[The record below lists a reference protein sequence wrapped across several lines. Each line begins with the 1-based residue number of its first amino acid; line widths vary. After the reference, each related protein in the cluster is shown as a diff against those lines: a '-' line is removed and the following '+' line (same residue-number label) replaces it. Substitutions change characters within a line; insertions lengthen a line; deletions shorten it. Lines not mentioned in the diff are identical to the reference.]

1 MRGVQQNFAYNFT
14 LDHPLDPQTEQLVL
28 GSLRSLQV
36 TWNALLAERRNGVP
50 PTQLNDGWNNDAR
63 GHIKGDMAA
72 RMPRTDVHGAAAREF
87 RCLETFTEHSA
98 PVHSIDVSPDNIRI
112 ASASWDA
119 TVSIYNL
126 QTRQKE
132 AVLSAF
138 KPGPL
143 VETEHGAGATPMWDG
158 GEMGGLY
165 CVKFARSAN
174 HHNILG
180 CASADHMVYLWN
192 FNPTAGAGSGSSP
205 HVTMRLKG
213 HVDEVNCIDFH
224 PQQAVVC
231 STSDD
236 CDAIVWDMDSGVTL
250 RTLQKHPRAVYGA
263 AFLGQEQEYLVATV
277 CFDQK
282 TRVYDMRDKM
292 IVAQLQGHTDDVI
305 GIDYT
310 SQSLLATGSDD
321 GMIVIW
327 DVRTW
332 QCVSKINTRGFATDN
347 EVKRVKFSKDPLG
360 KLSIAAGGSNNSVYV
375 FDIDL
380 SVPVVKTPTYTLSD
394 HTDCV
399 FDVAWGTAQNGS
411 PFLVTAS
418 HDRSWKYWGGA

>member
-1 MRGVQQNFAYNFT
+1 MPGTGNFT
-14 LDHPLDPQTEQLVL
+14 YTFMLDYPVDPNTEQMIIQSLRQQQLVL
-28 GSLRSLQV
+28 
-36 TWNALLAERRNGVP
+36 NNLLAAQQGRHHGGDRAGGQNGIPSP
-50 PTQLNDGWNNDAR
+50 PPPPVQHQDAW
-63 GHIKGDMAA
+63 GQKPTGGAVIADEP
-72 RMPRTDVHGAAAREF
+72 PRAFNCIQTYQPHA
-87 RCLETFTEHSA
+87 A
-98 PVHSIDVSPDNIRI
+98 PVHSIDVSPDNTRI

-126 QTRQKE
+126 QTRAYE
-132 AVLSAF
+132 ATLQNFSE
-138 KPGPL
+138 GPL
-143 VETEHGAGATPMWDG
+143 NQEKNEPLWES

-165 CVKFARSAN
+165 CVKFARSI
-174 HHNILG
+174 HHSNILG

-192 FNPTAGAGSGSSP
+192 FNPGSQSSP
-205 HVTMRLKG
+205 QVTMRLKG
-213 HVDEVNCIDFH
+213 HIDEVNCIDFH

-263 AFLGQEQEYLVATV
+263 AFLGQDQEYLVATV

-282 TRVYDMRDKM
+282 TRVYDMRDKQV
-292 IVAQLQGHTDDVI
+292 VAQLQGHTDDVI

-310 SQSLLATGSDD
+310 DKSLLATGSDD

-332 QCVSKINTRGFATDN
+332 QCVSKINTREFAPDN
-347 EVKRVKFSKDPLG
+347 EVKRVKFSKSRS
-360 KLSIAAGGSNNSVYV
+360 KVEIAAGGSNNTVYI
-375 FDIDL
+375 FDLDL
-380 SVPVVKTPTYTLSD
+380 AKTNVTEPTFKLD
-394 HTDCV
+394 GHEDCV
-399 FDVAWGTAQNGS
+399 FDVAWGVNKQDNKT

-418 HDRSWKYWGGA
+418 HDRSWKFWGP

>member
-1 MRGVQQNFAYNFT
+1 MRAQNFAYNFT
-14 LDHPLDPQTEQLVL
+14 LDHPVDPQTEQLIL
-28 GSLRSLQV
+28 GTLRSLQV
-36 TWNALLAERRNGVP
+36 SWNQMLDRRAVIPGGMP
-50 PTQLNDGWNNDAR
+50 AQGDDWNHTR
-63 GHIKGDMAA
+63 GAHIKNDMPQ
-72 RMPRTDVHGAAAREF
+72 RGMMGAGGMGATTREF
-87 RCLETFTEHSA
+87 QCLETFEQHSA
-98 PVHSIDVSPDNIRI
+98 PVHSIDVSPDSVRI

-126 QTRQKE
+126 KTRQQE
-132 AVLSAF
+132 TVLSKFA
-138 KPGPL
+138 KGPM
-143 VETEHGAGATPMWDG
+143 VEPEQGAGLGPAPMWEG

-165 CVKFARSAN
+165 CVKFARSVN
-174 HHNILG
+174 HQNILG

-192 FNPTAGAGSGSSP
+192 FQAGQQQ
-205 HVTMRLKG
+205 VTMRLKG

-282 TRVYDMRDKM
+282 TRVYDMRDKQV
-292 IVAQLQGHTDDVI
+292 VAQLQGHTDDVI

-332 QCVSKINTRGFATDN
+332 QCVSKINTRGFAQDN
-347 EVKRVKFSKDPLG
+347 EVKRVKFSKDPLGG

-380 SVPVVKTPTYTLSD
+380 SVPVVKTPTYTLSS